1 MINWK
6 NGEIF
11 QKNSKQR
18 DSFQLQKIGL
28 NSLKYSSL
36 KRHQSKIETNIKQ
49 VKIKKPLSPIE
60 KKETK
65 NIDNLN
71 KSPLAPR
78 LKPNHK
84 DVLTSKAKIVDSK
97 LNQEKNPKKILPL
110 EIKRQKCIKKSS
122 ILDSFSTFKSFS
134 NTNLNAFI
142 KKGKKTD
149 ANKISEL
156 ISRSVYN
163 SNTVMPKVQIKSEE
177 KELTPIGKAKKKN
190 LNKYFDRII
199 KHFGLENI
207 DSGSDRVNL
216 FDLYL
221 D

>member
-97 LNQEKNPKKILPL
+97 LNQEKNPKKSCL
-110 EIKRQKCIKKSS
+110 
-122 ILDSFSTFKSFS
+122 
-134 NTNLNAFI
+134 
-142 KKGKKTD
+142 
-149 ANKISEL
+149 
-156 ISRSVYN
+156 
-163 SNTVMPKVQIKSEE
+163 
-177 KELTPIGKAKKKN
+177 
-190 LNKYFDRII
+190 
-199 KHFGLENI
+199 
-207 DSGSDRVNL
+207 
-216 FDLYL
+216 
-221 D
+221 